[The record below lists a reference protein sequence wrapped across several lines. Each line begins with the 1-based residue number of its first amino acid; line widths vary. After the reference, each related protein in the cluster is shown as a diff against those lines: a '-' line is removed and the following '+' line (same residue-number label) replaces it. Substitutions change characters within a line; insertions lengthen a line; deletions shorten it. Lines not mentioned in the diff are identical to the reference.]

1 MTQTAAQICE
11 LARQIAKVPGFAA
24 QSGQFLNLVLSD
36 LCQNYNLEVNRVTD
50 TFNMNT
56 TVPATGA
63 PANAL
68 SSDWLRSLKDD
79 VFYTILGVNYFPI
92 QDDQA
97 QFDKH
102 VLTSGLQGY
111 PQNFFVDTSV
121 SPSQMYFWPPPS
133 GAFPVTARYFKQRA
147 DIVTPET
154 DTSVPWFPNQS
165 YLVTSV
171 AGCLMQI
178 ADDDRADGFLG
189 DDDDRYPQGAGTIL
203 RKYLKMQGDTSAS
216 VKRVTLD
223 RQLFGSGFSRLPNT
237 KTIGW

>member
-11 LARQIAKVPGFAA
+11 LARQIAKVPGFTT

-50 TFNMNT
+50 TFSMNT

-68 SSDWLRSLKDD
+68 SADWLRSNKDD

-102 VLTSGLQGY
+102 VLTAGLQSY

-133 GAFPVTARYFKQRA
+133 GSYAVTARYFKQRP
-147 DIVTPET
+147 DIATPET
-154 DTSVPWFPNQS
+154 APDVPWFPNQR
-165 YLVTSV
+165 YLVTAV
-171 AGCLMQI
+171 AGALMQLADDERADSFL
-178 ADDDRADGFLG
+178 ADDDMH
-189 DDDDRYPQGAGTIL
+189 PQGAGTQL
-203 RKYLKMQGDTSAS
+203 RKYLKMQGDTSSS

-223 RQLFGSGFSRLPNT
+223 RQLFSPAWNRLPNT
-237 KTIGW
+237 KQVGF